1 MEFKELW
8 SDIDPEIR
16 WYFESQSK
24 AIQYKRGDYI
34 YSQGETPK
42 GIYFV
47 KSGLVGLTMIS
58 SKSGKEHLLRF
69 FRQGQFFG
77 HRSMFSKE
85 GYHGN
90 AVALEVTNIKFV
102 PKEAV
107 LSGIEKNKSLLE
119 DVVFVLSKELRRCE
133 TQHVM
138 ILENEILV
146 RVAQSLVYLKDLHP
160 DHNWTRQE
168 IANFCASTVSTVIKA
183 LTELE
188 ESGFISQEGRSISI
202 LDRNNLIA
210 LQDQT

>member
-8 SDIDPEIR
+8 SDIDPEMR
-16 WYFESQSK
+16 WFFESQSK
-24 AIQYKRGDYI
+24 AMQFKRGDHI

-47 KSGLVGLTMIS
+47 KSGLIGLTMIS

-90 AVALEVTNIKFV
+90 AVALEATNIRFV

-107 LSGIEKNKSLLE
+107 LAGIEKNKSLLE
-119 DVVFVLSKELRRCE
+119 DVVFVLAKELRRCE

-146 RVAQSLVYLKDLHP
+146 RVAQ
-160 DHNWTRQE
+160 TRQE

-183 LTELE
+183 LAELE
-188 ESGFISQEGRSISI
+188 ESGYISQEGRSISI
-202 LDRNNLIA
+202 LDRDSLIA
-210 LQDQT
+210 LQDQA